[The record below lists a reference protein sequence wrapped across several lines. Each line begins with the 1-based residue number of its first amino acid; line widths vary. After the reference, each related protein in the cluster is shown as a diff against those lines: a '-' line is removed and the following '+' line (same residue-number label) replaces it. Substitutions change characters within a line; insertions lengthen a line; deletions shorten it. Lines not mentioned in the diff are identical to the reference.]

1 MDRFFSDGGAGDR
14 SGNAGVTGPRQ
25 GSVRMARKEA
35 VPMDLLVSQY
45 IKEMKLVNG
54 LNRQRIFEAWDVASG
69 AGGYTVNKYLKNG
82 VLYCSISSSVV
93 RNQLSFQ
100 KTRILELMND
110 FLLKDALFVRDEGKT
125 VFVKDVV
132 LR

>member
-14 SGNAGVTGPRQ
+14 SGSAGVTGPRQ

-69 AGGYTVNKYLKNG
+69 AGGYTVNKYIDITQYL
-82 VLYCSISSSVV
+82 
-93 RNQLSFQ
+93 Q
-100 KTRILELMND
+100 
-110 FLLKDALFVRDEGKT
+110 
-125 VFVKDVV
+125 
-132 LR
+132 